1 MSENIVVRVRKI
13 RFGEL
18 IDEALQAEDAARRD
32 GWLNRVLW
40 QRTQW
45 NRASRRDDDIGFV
58 FRRILESNRKAKI
71 GKSTPAL
78 LHYTVMVPKTLK
90 NELFDAISCSVD
102 TFIVEILRS
111 LVGPKNILKTRF
123 EEKQDFNFWDFWVF
137 PEKNG
142 RFEAEGIASA
152 YELACFEEAFN
163 DKLRALAHLLEWDKN
178 LSAEKMLSAVVI
190 PPFEEKEDD

>member
-13 RFGEL
+13 CFGEL

-58 FRRILESNRKAKI
+58 FRRLLESNRKAKI

-78 LHYTVMVPKTLK
+78 LHYTVMVPKKLK

-123 EEKQDFNFWDFWVF
+123 EE
-137 PEKNG
+137 
-142 RFEAEGIASA
+142 
-152 YELACFEEAFN
+152 AFN
-163 DKLRALAHLLEWDKN
+163 DKLRALGHLLEWDKN